1 MATTLRASQV
11 VVEVLSPFTP
21 KVVASQ
27 QVAEALVNFNANLET
42 SQVVLEVL
50 MNPGNVNLDVSQIV
64 LEVLAEIPSG
74 ASYDNSLTISGS
86 SAYASIGLLTI
97 SPTLTL
103 TTQGETLGS
112 PFGIYL
118 PTLTV
123 AGISDVTQ
131 VGAIRWSPTLTVGG
145 VSDLTR
151 VVGGSYSSSVSVG
164 AVGQVAGV
172 AGLHYFV
179 QLPIEGFAA
188 TSQVVGFSFTDTL
201 AIDGLAATAQAEQY
215 VKNATLTI
223 DGISDLTIAHLYTA
237 GASLVIA
244 GVANLTRVGNRNS
257 NETVLLNTLSVFF
270 VENIYEFLYLL
281 TSVGQVSTA
290 GDRLTGN
297 ALSQSASGAMS
308 VACTGVFRRSVT
320 QTLVMTQLA
329 RALKSVIV
337 TAQTLTM
344 THLATYSII
353 FTRSVTHTLTMT
365 QQAVAFR
372 ECRQTLVMSQ
382 SVVCVKSKHLTVTQ
396 TLALTQVLHRNIIVG
411 RVLTDTL
418 VFFEGQPKD
427 SGIGVDLTSP
437 SAVATL
443 VPRSCLVII
452 GVPEQTV
459 ILPCPQFGDSEAY
472 QGQVNLKRTMT
483 GDTFTYV
490 RKGRVEKLQYTFH
503 VGTHKAYEM
512 QRYLLSHAA
521 KLHTVYNWKGEVW
534 KVYITNNPVEFSA
547 AERWQNKGERHE
559 FTLELEGI
567 KVS

>member
-21 KVVASQ
+21 KVAASQ
-27 QVAEALVNFNANLET
+27 QVAEALVSFNANLET

-50 MNPGNVNLDVSQIV
+50 MNPGDVGIDVSQMV

-74 ASYDNSLTISGS
+74 DTYDNSLTIAGS
-86 SAYASIGLLTI
+86 SACSGTGALSILSEL
-97 SPTLTL
+97 SL
-103 TTQGETLGS
+103 TTQGELLGS
-112 PFGIYL
+112 PFGIFL
-118 PTLTV
+118 PTLTVSGVSDVAQSGSIQWSPALTLSAVSDFTRAVGGSFNLSITVGSVGQVAGVGGLHYFAQLPVEGAAATSQVVGFTFADTLTVEGLAAIAQTELYVKNATLTV
-123 AGISDVTQ
+123 AGISD
-131 VGAIRWSPTLTVGG
+131 LTV
-145 VSDLTR
+145 
-151 VVGGSYSSSVSVG
+151 
-164 AVGQVAGV
+164 
-172 AGLHYFV
+172 
-179 QLPIEGFAA
+179 
-188 TSQVVGFSFTDTL
+188 
-201 AIDGLAATAQAEQY
+201 
-215 VKNATLTI
+215 
-223 DGISDLTIAHLYTA
+223 AHLYTA
-237 GASLVIA
+237 GASLIVA
-244 GVANLTRVGNRNS
+244 GMADLARTGNRDSDESLTFN
-257 NETVLLNTLSVFF
+257 VLSVFF

-281 TSVGQVSTA
+281 TSVGQVA
-290 GDRLTGN
+290 AIGDRLTGN

-308 VACTGVFRRSVT
+308 VACTGVFSRTVT

-329 RALKSVIV
+329 RALKSIIV

-344 THLATYSII
+344 TQQATYSII
-353 FTRSVTHTLTMT
+353 YTRSVSQTLTMT

-372 ECRQTLVMSQ
+372 ECRQTLVLSQ

-396 TLALTQVLHRNIIVG
+396 TLTLTETLHRNIIVG
-411 RVLTDTL
+411 RVLSDTL

-483 GDTFTYV
+483 GDTYTYV

-512 QRYLLSHAA
+512 QKYLLSHAA
-521 KLHTVYNWKGEVW
+521 RLHTVYNWKGEVW